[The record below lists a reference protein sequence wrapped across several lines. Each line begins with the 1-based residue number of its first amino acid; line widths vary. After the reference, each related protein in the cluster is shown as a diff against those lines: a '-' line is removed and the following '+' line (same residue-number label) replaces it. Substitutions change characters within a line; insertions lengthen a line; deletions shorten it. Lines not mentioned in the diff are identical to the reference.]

1 MAKRF
6 NNNILIVLMLLVAG
20 IIPANAGLIA
30 QVLQFGN
37 EPSQIVI
44 GENTYHQL
52 TLSNSLGQ
60 IETFDVKSPT
70 SSYVQ
75 LRADGYGYSTQVGT
89 PMLPVMKKLIEIPL
103 GCDFSIEIIKSNY
116 QDVNLADYGID
127 AQIIPVQPPV
137 SKSDNPQLTP
147 FARDESAYNFDGFN
161 SDELVKVVPLGTMR
175 GVRLARLEIAPVQY
189 NPVKGI
195 VRVYRQMNINV
206 VYTNADV
213 QATLLLK
220 TNHDNHYFKSVAGSV
235 FNFKELA
242 DGYASGDQP
251 VTYIIVSDAMFADA
265 LQPFV
270 AWKSRKGFKVVE
282 AYTDNPLVG
291 NTSESIRQY
300 LKDFYNNPPEGFA
313 SQTFVLLV
321 GDVAQIPAF
330 SGTTGGHV
338 TDLYYAEY
346 TDDHLPDAFC
356 GRFSANT
363 LAELQPQIDKTL
375 EYEQYL
381 FPDPSF
387 LDEAVLI
394 AGADAT
400 HGTVWGNGQVN
411 YGSANYFNEA
421 HGLQTHAYLQPEPAG
436 GKYSELII
444 ENISQGVSYVNYTAH
459 CSPSGWSNPGF
470 VTGNVSALTN
480 AHKYPLMVG
489 NCCSSANFQATCLA
503 EAVLRAPLKGA
514 VGYIGASNNTY
525 WNEDFWWS
533 VGFEA
538 ISANPVYNPTHLG
551 AFDRTFHD
559 MPGIAADDWYVTQGQ
574 MPVAGNLAVT
584 QAGAQLEKY
593 YWEVYHL
600 MGDPSLMVYFSQ
612 PSPVTADY
620 VPLITPGQPSLIVNT
635 APHAFVAISAAGV
648 LHGAALADA
657 DGLAEVVFDEPIVL
671 PGEAEIVITGQN
683 LQPYNAIIVVAAP
696 DAPYV
701 LLDSFSVNDLESNGN
716 GLADYGETFGL
727 DVSMKNFGLQPAGN
741 VTLIL
746 STDDEF
752 AIINNGNALLGALNP
767 DATITLENI
776 FDIKFSG
783 NIPDGHQV
791 AFAIQATDGAEQWNS
806 NFTIRGHAPQLN
818 FGGFSIDDSQSNN
831 NGRIDA
837 GETVLITTL
846 IKNNGGADAAAVIG
860 SLTSDNA
867 YLTINTTGFLPF
879 GDIAVG
885 GQAMATYE
893 ISADENTPV
902 GLVATAMLDF
912 EDTLTGNKIS
922 EFTLVI
928 GQVPVLIVDLDKN
941 HNSADKIAEA
951 IEALNISAAT
961 ETTLPEDLQK
971 YASIMVCLGV
981 YPENYALTVE
991 EGQKLYEY
999 LLAGGNLYLEGGDA
1013 WFYNSPT
1020 AVHPLF
1026 AIAGVSDGSNDL
1038 SAVEGVNGTMTQGLT
1053 LQYTGDNNWID
1064 HLQPVDAGFV
1074 ILKNAA
1080 PAYNCA
1086 IANDGDTYKTI
1097 GTSAEFGGYGN
1108 NRIGLMKKYLEFF
1121 GVITSN
1127 SLSGNITAAPAEI
1140 CAGETTQLNVSV
1152 YGGSGNYHYNWSPA
1166 ELLSN
1171 PALRNPVAT
1180 PLINTL
1186 YVVTVTDIIKGQTYT
1201 DEILVEVHP
1210 VPATPEVAQV
1220 GENLVSSM
1228 QFGNQWYSDTGV
1240 IAGAVGQMYR
1250 PTVAGNYYTII
1261 RNVWECR
1268 SMPSNSVFFQ
1278 PTFIAEIERQ
1288 GNFRIFPN
1296 PAINKVN
1303 IDFLAENDSK
1313 LIITILNAYG
1323 QNLFQETMENLDR
1336 AGINSFT
1343 IDLSLFGSGV
1353 YYIVLQSAN
1362 KNVTRKLILGK

>member
-1 MAKRF
+1 MTKRF
-6 NNNILIVLMLLVAG
+6 SINVLLVLMVFLAAFM
-20 IIPANAGLIA
+20 PTREGLIA

-37 EPSQIVI
+37 EPTQIVI
-44 GENTYHQL
+44 GENTYQEL
-52 TLSNSLGQ
+52 TLSNSLGK
-60 IETFDVKSPT
+60 IETFEVKSN
-70 SSYVQ
+70 SAAYVQ

-103 GCDFSIEIIKSNY
+103 GCDISIEIIKSNY
-116 QDVNLADYGID
+116 QDINLADYGID

-137 SKSDNPQLTP
+137 SKSDNPQLAT
-147 FARDESAYNFDGFN
+147 FAHDASAYNLDDFN

-195 VRVYRQMNINV
+195 VRVYRQMSVNV
-206 VYTNADV
+206 VYTNANV
-213 QATLLLK
+213 PATMQLK
-220 TNHDNHYFKSVAGSV
+220 ANYDNQYFKSVAGSV

-242 DGYASGDQP
+242 DGYAYGNPSI
-251 VTYIIVSDAMFADA
+251 TYIIVSDPMFADA

-282 AYTDNPLVG
+282 AYTDDPSVG
-291 NTSESIRQY
+291 NTSVSIRQY
-300 LKDFYNNPPEGFA
+300 LKDFYNNPPEGYA

-330 SGTTGGHV
+330 GGTTGGHV

-346 TDDHLPDAFC
+346 TDDHFPDAFY

-394 AGADAT
+394 AGADPT
-400 HGTVWGNGQVN
+400 HGSVWGNGQVN
-411 YGSANYFNEA
+411 YGSTNYFNEA
-421 HGLQTHAYLQPEPAG
+421 HGLQTHTYLQPEPAS

-538 ISANPVYNPTHLG
+538 VSANPVYNPTHLG

-559 MPGIAADDWYVTQGQ
+559 MSGITSDDWYVTQGQ

-584 QAGAQLEKY
+584 QAGAQREKY

-612 PSPVTADY
+612 PSPITADY
-620 VPLITPGQPSLIVNT
+620 VPLITPGQPSLVVST
-635 APHAFVAISAAGV
+635 APHAFVAISTEGV

-683 LQPYNAIIVVAAP
+683 LQPYSAIIVVAAP

-701 LLDSFSVNDLESNGN
+701 LLDGFGVNDLQTNGN
-716 GLADYGETFGL
+716 GLAEYGETFGL
-727 DVSMKNFGLQPAGN
+727 DVSMKNFGLEPANN
-741 VTLIL
+741 VTLTL
-746 STDDEF
+746 ASDDEF
-752 AIINNGNALLGALNP
+752 VEINNGNAVLGNLYP
-767 DATITLENI
+767 DATVVLENI
-776 FDIKFSG
+776 FEITFSG

-791 AFAIQATDGAEQWNS
+791 AFALQAGDGVGIWNS
-806 NFTIRGHAPQLN
+806 KFSIKGHAPQLN
-818 FGGFSIDDSQSNN
+818 FGGFSIDDSQGNN

-846 IKNNGGADAAAVIG
+846 IENNGSAAAAAVIG
-860 SLTSDNA
+860 RLTSDNA
-867 YLTINTTGFLPF
+867 YLTVNTIDHLPY
-879 GDIAVG
+879 GDIDVD

-922 EFTLVI
+922 EFTVVI

-941 HNSADKIAEA
+941 NNSAYKIAEA

-961 ETTLPEDLQK
+961 ETSLPEDLQK
-971 YASIMVCLGV
+971 YASILVCLGV
-981 YPENYALTVE
+981 YPENHALTVD
-991 EGQKLYEY
+991 EGQKLYDY
-999 LLAGGNLYLEGGDA
+999 LMAGGNLYLEGGDA

-1026 AIAGVSDGSNDL
+1026 AIEGVADGGNDL
-1038 SAVEGVNGTMTQGLT
+1038 STVEGVNGTMTQGLT
-1053 LQYTGDNNWID
+1053 LQYTGDNSWID

-1074 ILKNAA
+1074 ILKNAS

-1086 IANDGDTYKTI
+1086 VATDGITYKTI

-1121 GVITSN
+1121 GIITSN

-1140 CAGETTQLNVSV
+1140 CAGEATQLNVSV
-1152 YGGSGNYHYNWSPA
+1152 YGGSGNYHYKWSPA
-1166 ELLSN
+1166 EALSN
-1171 PALRNPVAT
+1171 SALRNPVAT
-1180 PLINTL
+1180 PLSNTL
-1186 YVVTVTDIIKGQTYT
+1186 YVVTVTDMIKAQTYT

-1210 VPATPEVAQV
+1210 VPATPEIVQV
-1220 GENLVSSM
+1220 GENLLSSM
-1228 QFGNQWYSDTGV
+1228 QYGNQWYNDTGV
-1240 IAGAVGQMYR
+1240 IVGAVGQTYR
-1250 PTVAGNYYTII
+1250 PTVAGNYYNII
-1261 RNVWECR
+1261 TNVSGCQ
-1268 SMPSNSVFFQ
+1268 SVPSNSIFFQ
-1278 PTFIAEIERQ
+1278 PTFIAELERQ

-1296 PAINKVN
+1296 PTVDKVH
-1303 IDFLAENDSK
+1303 IDFLAENDDRLVVS
-1313 LIITILNAYG
+1313 IINAYG
-1323 QNLFQETMENLDR
+1323 QNLYQETMENLDR
-1336 AGINSFT
+1336 FGINSFD
-1343 IDLSLFGSGV
+1343 IDLSLFDSGV
-1353 YYIVLQSAN
+1353 YYMILQSAD